1 LLNGHVELV
10 VKRLARLAGLEGV
23 TPHVLR
29 HSFAKHSLD
38 AGADLGTVAV
48 LLGHERLETT
58 AIYTGPNQRDLER
71 AVERL
76 ETR

>member
-1 LLNGHVELV
+1 M
-10 VKRLARLAGLEGV
+10 
-23 TPHVLR
+23 LR